1 MMGAVADDG
10 GSARVAWV
18 QRWQRSL
25 PGHSWRRADDLNL
38 ATHALALA
46 AQQVLCTAPLLVAA
60 SAVLRRVDQQG
71 PGVLLP
77 RYLGLTGKAAA
88 DVSSLF
94 SGASSSVSV
103 SELAAGV
110 GLSFVFGMGAGAT
123 VQRSFETV
131 WAQPPLGRRSIGRHA
146 LWLAG
151 LLAYVFIVLGVG
163 RGAHRIHGH
172 TNVRL
177 VARVVVQLVASFL
190 FFWWSQHMLLGG
202 RISWRRL
209 RAGAASIAVATAT
222 LVALSGFVL
231 PGQITDEVR
240 DYGLVGAAFVL
251 SVWLVTLS
259 GLVIGGALVGAVL
272 DERRNP
278 IAA

>member
-1 MMGAVADDG
+1 M
-10 GSARVAWV
+10 
-18 QRWQRSL
+18 
-25 PGHSWRRADDLNL
+25 
-38 ATHALALA
+38 
-46 AQQVLCTAPLLVAA
+46 
-60 SAVLRRVDQQG
+60 
-71 PGVLLP
+71 LLP

-88 DVSSLF
+88 DVSALF

-110 GLSFVFGMGAGAT
+110 GLSFVFGVGAGAT

-131 WAQPPLGRRSIGRHA
+131 WAQPPLGRWALGRHA
-146 LWLAG
+146 LWLVG

-172 TNVRL
+172 THVRL

-190 FFWWSQHMLLGG
+190 FFWWSQHLLLGG
-202 RISWRRL
+202 RVSWRRL
-209 RAGAASIAVATAT
+209 RAGAACIAVATAT

-259 GLVIGGALVGAVL
+259 GLVIGGALVGAVI
-272 DERRNP
+272 DERKGP
-278 IAA
+278 ITA